1 MHANSVSE
9 REVSRSNRPYLVHVK
24 CTLYMGFH
32 IGLYIQGFEIT
43 DGNNA
48 ENGNE
53 RDGFLH
59 DRSLSQH

>member
-1 MHANSVSE
+1 
-9 REVSRSNRPYLVHVK
+9 
-24 CTLYMGFH
+24 MGFH

-53 RDGFLH
+53 HDGFLH
-59 DRSLSQH
+59 DRSLSQHRPDIFSSNFPCVCLSIF

>member
-1 MHANSVSE
+1 
-9 REVSRSNRPYLVHVK
+9 
-24 CTLYMGFH
+24 MGFH

-53 RDGFLH
+53 HDGFLH